1 MRCLVRKA
9 MDGNKD
15 AFAQLMEMNT
25 QSMYKVA
32 RAYFANDADVAD
44 AISETVLICY
54 EQLHTLQKPEYFKTW
69 MIRILIN
76 QCNGMIRQGRKEV
89 SYGEI
94 PDIMG
99 EQSEYAL
106 AEFKDLLERL
116 DEKYRLILILYYVE
130 GFKVAEIAKLLE
142 LRENTVKTRLRRGRD
157 SLKLEYEKMDWKEA
171 GI

>member
-1 MRCLVRKA
+1 MRRLVKKA
-9 MDGNKD
+9 MEGNKD

-44 AISETVLICY
+44 AISETVLVCY
-54 EQLHTLQKPEYFKTW
+54 EQLHTLRKPEYFKTW

-76 QCNGMIRQGRKEV
+76 QCNEMIRQGRREISYSEMPEV
-89 SYGEI
+89 ME
-94 PDIMG
+94 

-130 GFKVAEIAKLLE
+130 GFKIAEIAQLLE
-142 LRENTVKTRLRRGRD
+142 LSGNTVKTRLRRGRN
-157 SLKLEYEKMDWKEA
+157 SLKSEYEKMDLKEA